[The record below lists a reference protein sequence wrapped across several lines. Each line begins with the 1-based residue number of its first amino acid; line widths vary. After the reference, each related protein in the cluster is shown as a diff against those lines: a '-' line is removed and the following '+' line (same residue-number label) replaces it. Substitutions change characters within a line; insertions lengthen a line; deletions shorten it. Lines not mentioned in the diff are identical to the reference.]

1 MRDQYQDR
9 SSHKRSSQIARS
21 QHESTLGSTQEP
33 QVNDMTRPAYLKDIL
48 IEEIKQNP
56 HITNRELAKILNVGT
71 VYVSLLTKKLT
82 DEGLI
87 TFSLNDN
94 HVKEFEIKQT

>member
-1 MRDQYQDR
+1 M
-9 SSHKRSSQIARS
+9 
-21 QHESTLGSTQEP
+21 
-33 QVNDMTRPAYLKDIL
+33 NDMTRPAYLRDIL

-94 HVKEFEIKQT
+94 HVKEFEIRQTENVGIYKKHRRHNKTVTTLFAGGYYEPQQ